1 MNFIPGSLFHQY
13 ILQTGNSR
21 SIVINLKVKLSSF
34 IRGNVFQQYIL
45 QARQKSGVS
54 RRSQESGGLRE
65 ELCRRIEDE
74 SGRERC
80 NNKGEYLNNKGEA
93 GLRLSPR
100 RLSNDG
106 RLSPR
111 RVNIRRFAFA
121 SSENR

>member
-54 RRSQESGGLRE
+54 RRSQESGGLTE

-80 NNKGEYLNNKGEA
+80 DNKGEA
-93 GLRLSPR
+93 GLRMAPR
-100 RLSNDG
+100 RLNDDDG

-111 RVNIRRFAFA
+111 QRVNTRRFAFA